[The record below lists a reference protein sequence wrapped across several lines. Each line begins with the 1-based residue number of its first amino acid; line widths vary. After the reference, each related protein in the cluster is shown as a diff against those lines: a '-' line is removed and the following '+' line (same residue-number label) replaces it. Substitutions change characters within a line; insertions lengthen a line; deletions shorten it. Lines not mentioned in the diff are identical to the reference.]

1 MNRIRQTQP
10 LVSSGQQTRQ
20 QVKTSGITELII
32 ANASPEQVSLLMPM
46 IAFLSQ
52 GCEERWV
59 TWIAPLHLTREFLES
74 YGVNT
79 RYLRLIHCD
88 DEASRLWIT
97 WEALAAGNS
106 HTVISSPGKLTEKEF
121 KQLEQAACEGQCQ
134 GLLLRVR

>member
-1 MNRIRQTQP
+1 MNRIRQVEP
-10 LVSSGQQTRQ
+10 QQQRQ
-20 QVKTSGITELII
+20 HVKTSGITELII
-32 ANASPEQVSLLMPM
+32 ANSSPEQVSLLMPM

-52 GCEERWV
+52 SREERWV

-74 YGVNT
+74 YGVDT

-97 WEALAAGNS
+97 WEALSAGNS

-121 KQLEQAACEGQCQ
+121 KQLEQAAYEGQCQ

>member
-1 MNRIRQTQP
+1 VNRIRQTQSATQP
-10 LVSSGQQTRQ
+10 RP

-32 ANASPEQVSLLMPM
+32 ANTSPEQVSLLMPM

-52 GCEERWV
+52 SCEQRWV

-74 YGVNT
+74 YGVDT

-97 WEALAAGNS
+97 WEALSAGNS
-106 HTVISSPGKLTEKEF
+106 HTVISSPGKLSEKEF
-121 KQLEQAACEGQCQ
+121 KQLEQAAYEGQCQ

>member
-1 MNRIRQTQP
+1 VNRIRQAQP
-10 LVSSGQQTRQ
+10 RQ

-32 ANASPEQVSLLMPM
+32 ANSSPEQVSLLMPM

-52 GCEERWV
+52 SCEERWV

-97 WEALAAGNS
+97 WEALSAGNS
-106 HTVISSPGKLTEKEF
+106 HTVISSPGKLTDKEF
-121 KQLEQAACEGQCQ
+121 KQLEQAAYQGQCQ